1 MTQYEKIIHD
11 NLQAIFQQPAQSLIS
26 HIKAHKSN
34 GNYEFNAF
42 GQTCCV
48 SPDGIFLGN
57 ERQTGPLGIILS
69 LYAKHAVPDECIIE
83 PLNAYKSFPNTAPY
97 VGAFARYTEQAL
109 VPYVEAIESNR
120 RQIYER
126 FDGQEA
132 PQSLGGDFSFYV
144 WPVPKIML
152 CYIFY
157 RSDDDFPA
165 SVTCLFSNN
174 ASRFM
179 PNDALADTG
188 EYMSKSILELLE
200 LK

>member
-1 MTQYEKIIHD
+1 MTQYEKIIQD
-11 NLQAIFQQPAQSLIS
+11 NLQIIMQQPSQALIS

-34 GNYEFNAF
+34 GNYEFKAF
-42 GQTCCV
+42 GQTCCL

-57 ERQTGPLGIILS
+57 TRQTGPLGIILS
-69 LYAKHAVPDECIIE
+69 LYAKFAVPDECIIE

-97 VGAFARYTEQAL
+97 VGAFTKLTEQSL
-109 VPYVEAIESNR
+109 VPYVETIEANR
-120 RQIYER
+120 RQIYDR

-144 WPVPKIML
+144 WPFPKIML

-157 RSDDDFPA
+157 RSDEDFPA

-188 EYMSKSILELLE
+188 EYMSKSIIELL
-200 LK
+200 